1 MSLSTASSNGA
12 PNPAFDSMNRKQD
25 HSDGLG
31 QSQSS
36 KNELKGK
43 KGKKHK
49 KKLKKK
55 LKKLKK
61 KFKKLKKKL
70 KKFEKKLQ
78 NTKKVDENSTY
89 KYKNDQAMI
98 NHLTQRIEQ
107 LADIIMECCNPE
119 IAKKHKNIRDSTQES
134 EANDTVQC

>member
-43 KGKKHK
+43 KGKK
-49 KKLKKK
+49 LKKK
-55 LKKLKK
+55 LRKREKQLQKAKKSAKK
-61 KFKKLKKKL
+61 SKHQYEANQKLTDAL
-70 KKFEKKLQ
+70 IRNVQ
-78 NTKKVDENSTY
+78 
-89 KYKNDQAMI
+89 
-98 NHLTQRIEQ
+98 LTEQ
-107 LADIIMECCNPE
+107 LKCSDIIMECCNPE
-119 IAKKHKNIRDSTQES
+119 IAKKYIGLRDSQTGERS
-134 EANDTVQC
+134 R